1 MTIALLLLTA
11 AAPVTAVDAERA
23 FAAMAQ
29 REGQW
34 TAFRAYATD
43 DAVMFFPQPEPMQQ
57 RLANAKNPPIAVHWW
72 PAESYVACDGSM
84 AVNTGPW
91 MLPKAGGYFTT
102 VWVRQADGGWKWTV
116 DGGDALA
123 KPRRLPEKPKTV
135 RASCKGQPPMTPK
148 IAETGDRIGA
158 GASPDRTL
166 TWRWRVK
173 PDGARTFEA
182 HLWNGRAMVPVVRD
196 EIAAPAP

>member
-1 MTIALLLLTA
+1 MIALALLAGATA
-11 AAPVTAVDAERA
+11 IDAERA

-43 DAVMFFPQPEPMQQ
+43 DAVMFFPQPANVQE
-57 RLANAKNPPIAVHWW
+57 RLANAKNPRIPVQWW
-72 PAESYVACDGSM
+72 PAASYVSCDGAM

-91 MLPKAGGYFTT
+91 ALPKSNGYFTT
-102 VWVRQADGGWKWTV
+102 VWTRQADGGWKWTV
-116 DGGDALA
+116 DGGDE
-123 KPRRLPEKPKTV
+123 KPMPLPEKPKQRT
-135 RASCKGQPPMTPK
+135 ASCKGEPPMTPK
-148 IAETGDRIGA
+148 IAEQGDRIGA

-166 TWRWRVK
+166 QWHWRVK

-182 HLWNGRAMVPVVRD
+182 RLWNGSAMVPVVSNV
-196 EIAAPAP
+196 IAAPPAQ